1 MLTESTQRVTKH
13 TASKVN
19 EKIRQKTVW
28 NISRYQNASP
38 EEIGKRLVELDKEWD
53 IERFLQI
60 MPAGL
65 VLIGIVLGFFFS
77 KYWLIIPAFVSAF
90 LINHAI
96 QGWCPPVPVLR
107 RFGVRTIYEIE
118 KERYALKLIRGDFKD
133 VDMGLEG
140 VTRAVDLK

>member
-19 EKIRQKTVW
+19 EKIRQKTIE

-38 EEIGKRLVELDKEWD
+38 EEIDKRLVELDKEWD

-65 VLIGIVLGFFFS
+65 VLIGTVLGFFFS

-90 LINHAI
+90 LINHTI

-107 RFGVRTIYEIE
+107 RLGVRTSYEIE
-118 KERYALKLIRGDFKD
+118 QERYALKLIRGDFKD
-133 VDMGLEG
+133 VDADLGRIIQAVGL
-140 VTRAVDLK
+140 K

>member
-1 MLTESTQRVTKH
+1 MLTESTQRVSKH
-13 TASKVN
+13 TASRVN
-19 EKIRQKTVW
+19 EKIRQKTIE
-28 NISRYQNASP
+28 NIGRYQYASP
-38 EEIGKRLVELDKEWD
+38 EDISKRLAELDEEWD

-65 VLIGIVLGFFFS
+65 VLIGTVLGFFFS

-140 VTRAVDLK
+140 ITRAVDLK